1 MGPAGDKDSGLAAG
15 AAGAAC
21 PAHVLTSRL
30 LLGCAQC
37 QENGDWM
44 PVQNSV
50 SLIGSSWCVYTD
62 TGIEI
67 PGTRVTGMLTPPIC
81 RNHAAAAWTDECIVN
96 PDVNCDSYL
105 SADCPR
111 CAEKI
116 FGTPMVCAS
125 KWSVDKTSEEHSHRG
140 VCKIDARLNP
150 EDQAIIDKFNQDFQ
164 NGSDAFNHDILAVS
178 TTTRVIDLLY
188 SSVPFSTT
196 PTLVN

>member
-1 MGPAGDKDSGLAAG
+1 M
-15 AAGAAC
+15 
-21 PAHVLTSRL
+21 
-30 LLGCAQC
+30 
-37 QENGDWM
+37 
-44 PVQNSV
+44 QNSV
-50 SLIGSSWCVYTD
+50 SLFGSSWCVYTD

-125 KWSVDKTSEEHSHRG
+125 KWSVDKTLEEHSHRG
-140 VCKIDARLNP
+140 VCKIDAHLSP
-150 EDQAIIDKFNQDFQ
+150 EDQAIIDQATQNVQ
-164 NGSDAFNHDILAVS
+164 NGADAFDHDILAVS

>member
-1 MGPAGDKDSGLAAG
+1 
-15 AAGAAC
+15 
-21 PAHVLTSRL
+21 
-30 LLGCAQC
+30 
-37 QENGDWM
+37 M

-50 SLIGSSWCVYTD
+50 SLFGSSWCVYTD

-125 KWSVDKTSEEHSHRG
+125 KWSVDKTLEEHSHRG

-178 TTTRVIDLLY
+178 TTTRVIDLLLRVRAPCLTPRFFYALCCLPLY
-188 SSVPFSTT
+188 SSAPFSTT
-196 PTLVN
+196 LTLVNCVPISDMRPDRPPALRPL